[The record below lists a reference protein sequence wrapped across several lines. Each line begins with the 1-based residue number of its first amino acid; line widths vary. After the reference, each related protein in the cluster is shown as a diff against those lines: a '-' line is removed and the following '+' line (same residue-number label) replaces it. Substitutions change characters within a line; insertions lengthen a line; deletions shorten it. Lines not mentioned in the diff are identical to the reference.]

1 MTAHTDKQF
10 DDDLINLKDSILK
23 MGGIVESMVQQAMSS
38 LVRRDIFLADTVKKT
53 DRQVNQLE
61 MDIDETCINLLALH
75 QPAASDLRFI
85 TVGLRISKDLERMGD
100 LAVNIA
106 EKSRKISEAGD
117 LQADPMVLEVAPKVQ
132 AMVKNSL
139 DAFVTKDVDKATIVL
154 TADDEIDD
162 ATKMIQDK
170 LVSDMQKYAP
180 VIPSILQLILISRH
194 LERLADHATN
204 IAEEVIY
211 LVKGKD
217 VRHFG
222 KKQIVA

>member
-162 ATKMIQDK
+162 ATKMIQEK